1 MNIENIFKRV
11 IILNFLIMMLVFLIE
26 IFIPSYE
33 IDENTPISTI
43 DIILIVFLLVY
54 LYNLYLLYNF
64 KSLGKTLYFPL
75 FCFSLG
81 IIFAIPL
88 ELLNTTNYF
97 LIFIE
102 SILGTLTGVILTFI
116 YYTDIKLKFES

>member
-11 IILNFLIMMLVFLIE
+11 IILIFLIMMLVFLIE
-26 IFIPSYE
+26 IFIPSHE

>member
-11 IILNFLIMMLVFLIE
+11 IILIFLIMMLVFLIE
-26 IFIPSYE
+26 IFIPSHE

-43 DIILIVFLLVY
+43 DIILIVFLPVY
-54 LYNLYLLYNF
+54 FYNLYLLYNF

-88 ELLNTTNYF
+88 ELLNATNYF
-97 LIFIE
+97 LIFLD

>member
-1 MNIENIFKRV
+1 MNIENIFKRA
-11 IILNFLIMMLVFLIE
+11 IILDFLLIMLMFLIE

-43 DIILIVFLLVY
+43 EIILIVFLFVY

-75 FCFSLG
+75 FSFSLG
-81 IIFAIPL
+81 IGFVVPL
-88 ELLNTTNYF
+88 ELLNFSNHF
-97 LIFIE
+97 LIFLQ
-102 SILGTLTGVILTFI
+102 SIGVTLTGVILTFI

>member
-1 MNIENIFKRV
+1 MNIENIFKRA
-11 IILNFLIMMLVFLIE
+11 IILDFFILMLALLIE

-33 IDENTPISTI
+33 IDENTPISSI
-43 DIILIVFLLVY
+43 EIIAIVFLFVY

-75 FCFSLG
+75 LCFSLG
-81 IIFAIPL
+81 ITFAFPL
-88 ELLNTTNYF
+88 EHLNISNHLFY
-97 LIFIE
+97 
-102 SILGTLTGVILTFI
+102 ILEIISAILTGVILTFI

>member
-1 MNIENIFKRV
+1 MNIKNIFKRA
-11 IILNFLIMMLVFLIE
+11 IILDFFTLILALLIE

-33 IDENTPISTI
+33 IGENTPISSI
-43 DIILIVFLLVY
+43 DIIAIVFLFVY

-75 FCFSLG
+75 LCFSLG
-81 IIFAIPL
+81 ITFALPL
-88 ELLNTTNYF
+88 EHLNISNHLFY
-97 LIFIE
+97 
-102 SILGTLTGVILTFI
+102 ILEIIGAILTGVILTFI